1 MYGARVERLDRLMF
15 DVCARHAVRAWGR
28 VEPNPLVGCVL
39 ARPMQGPAPEA
50 TEAGALGEAAALGWE
65 IVGIG
70 HHRRF
75 GGAHAEVEAIANAA
89 ARGQGARG
97 ATAWVS
103 LEPCDHTGKTGP
115 CSRAL
120 IEAGVVEVVFARR
133 DPNPVSHGGAET
145 LARAGVRVRE
155 RIITPGAPDAACRA
169 RALARPFID
178 SLRGRTPWVIA
189 KWAQT
194 PAGSLVAAAGDGR
207 WISCEKSRRRVHA
220 MRARVGAI
228 VTGVGTVLADD
239 PLLTVRGRAGSR
251 GRPAPLRVVLD
262 SSLRTP
268 PGAAL
273 LRSANE
279 SPVLIVCARGA
290 ARAHEARAAPLR
302 AAGAQLLEAGAPG
315 GRADLS
321 EALDALRARGVHS
334 VLLEAGPTLL
344 AAAFGAELV
353 DEACVFVGGGVGTL
367 SDDIARA
374 CARGAPALASP
385 GEWERALVC
394 ASGADALA
402 VWRRRE
408 TS

>member
-39 ARPMQGPAPEA
+39 ARPAQGSAPSA
-50 TEAGALGEAAALGWE
+50 SEAGAFGEAAALGWE

-75 GGAHAEVEAIANAA
+75 GGAHAEVEAIANAE
-89 ARGQGARG
+89 ARGRSARG

-120 IEAGVVEVVFARR
+120 IEAGVAEVVFARR
-133 DPNPVSHGGAET
+133 DPNPVSRGGAET
-145 LARAGVRVRE
+145 LARAGIRARE
-155 RIITPGAPDAACRA
+155 SAATPGGSDAAFRA
-169 RALARPFID
+169 RALAQPFVD
-178 SLRGRTPWVIA
+178 SLGGRAPWVIA

-194 PAGSLVAAAGDGR
+194 ADGSLVAPEGEGR

-239 PLLTVRGRAGSR
+239 PLLTVRGRAGSC
-251 GRPAPLRVVLD
+251 GRAAPLRVALD

-273 LRSANE
+273 LRGAKV

-290 ARAHEARAAPLR
+290 ARAHEARASALR
-302 AAGAQLLEAGAPG
+302 AAGAELLEVGAPG
-315 GRADLS
+315 GRADLG
-321 EALDALRARGVHS
+321 EALGALRARGVHT

-344 AAAFGAELV
+344 AAAFDAGLV
-353 DEACVFVGGGVGTL
+353 DEACVFVGGGAGA
-367 SDDIARA
+367 SPDDIARA
-374 CARGAPALASP
+374 CARAAPRLAAPGAWDAAL
-385 GEWERALVC
+385 LC

-402 VWRRRE
+402 AWRRRAGP
-408 TS
+408 